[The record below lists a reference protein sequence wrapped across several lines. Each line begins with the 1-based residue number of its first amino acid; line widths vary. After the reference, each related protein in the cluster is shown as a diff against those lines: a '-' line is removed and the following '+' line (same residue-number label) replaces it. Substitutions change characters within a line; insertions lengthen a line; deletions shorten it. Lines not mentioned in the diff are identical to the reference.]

1 MALYPAIWKR
11 LAGQDEA
18 SVHRKAKLRMR
29 KKD

>member
-1 MALYPAIWKR
+1 MALYPAICKR